1 MSHTQI
7 QRLAAA
13 AFGVALAFAVGT
25 PTVARAVTAAE
36 LQAQYEEASN
46 HLSTLSADVAEA
58 DAQLS
63 ETRSKMDEANASIDR
78 LSEELGEKQAQLVEA
93 RNMLSKR
100 VRASY
105 KSGGVSFL
113 GMLLQA
119 DSFEELVSTVYY
131 ADKISERDAKSIDAV
146 DTAYAELKGKKDE
159 LEDLQTT
166 YDSLYEQQEAELQ
179 ELEQRR
185 QEGQDYVNGLSAELR
200 QKLEAERQEE
210 LARLREQEEQQ
221 EQEQAAPQQEE
232 QQETPAPAEEQQP
245 PQQEQQTPTQEQTQ
259 TQEQKPATPSTNN
272 NSNNNTN
279 NSELIH
285 SAGSGPWDNYASPLS
300 DVRSPDYDA
309 WRHRWIMNNLNTG
322 MSTMQKVQ
330 AVVNFV
336 SSFPY
341 DRAKRHY
348 TGIAMYQYGNG
359 TCGSSAEMVKAFCDD
374 LGIGCAIRDASGD
387 VGNVHFNDFVWI
399 DGVRY
404 IVDAN
409 PGSNG
414 GIRPRRG

>member
-7 QRLAAA
+7 QRLATA

-46 HLSTLSADVAEA
+46 RLSTLSADVAEA

-245 PQQEQQTPTQEQTQ
+245 QQRTLLQIAAEGAEVRAHHAGILAPDVAQHLTAERGQRRARRHDRQAAYCREDVEHQQVADGAQRPHERIFHV
-259 TQEQKPATPSTNN
+259 KDA
-272 NSNNNTN
+272 
-279 NSELIH
+279 SEH
-285 SAGSGPWDNYASPLS
+285 SIPLS
-300 DVRSPDYDA
+300 SDFGKKFPRPKGG
-309 WRHRWIMNNLNTG
+309 TG
-322 MSTMQKVQ
+322 KTT
-330 AVVNFV
+330 
-336 SSFPY
+336 
-341 DRAKRHY
+341 H
-348 TGIAMYQYGNG
+348 TIWG
-359 TCGSSAEMVKAFCDD
+359 
-374 LGIGCAIRDASGD
+374 
-387 VGNVHFNDFVWI
+387 FN
-399 DGVRY
+399 
-404 IVDAN
+404 
-409 PGSNG
+409 P
-414 GIRPRRG
+414 